1 MEDSSSITSDISLI
15 KILIKLTYFN
25 LPTLDEREL
34 NLVLDEKSFEVNL
47 FLNFYKKF
55 NLGVL

>member
-1 MEDSSSITSDISLI
+1 MEDSSSITSEISQI

-25 LPTLDEREL
+25 LPTLEEKEL
-34 NLVLDEKSFEVNL
+34 NLVLDEKSFEVSSILNYYQ
-47 FLNFYKKF
+47 FL